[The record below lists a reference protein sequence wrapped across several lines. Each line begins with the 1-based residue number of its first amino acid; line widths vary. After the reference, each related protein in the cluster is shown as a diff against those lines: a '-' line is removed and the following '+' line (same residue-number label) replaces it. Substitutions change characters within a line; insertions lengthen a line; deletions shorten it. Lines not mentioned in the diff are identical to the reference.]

1 MKKNFHFYLKL
12 FLSTFYLSAFTFGG
26 GYVIVGLMRQKFVDA
41 YGWIDE
47 KEMIDIA
54 AIAQSAPGAIAVN
67 ASILVGY
74 RLAGVPGAMVTILG
88 TITPPLL
95 ILSVISLFYTAFKES
110 RGVNLALRGM
120 GAGVAAVICDVVWK
134 MGKDVAKEGSAF
146 SIVLM
151 VLSFAAAFFFDVN
164 VMLIIVSCGAAGLF
178 YTFWRQKRHKEEGGA

>member
-1 MKKNFHFYLKL
+1 MKKNFRFFIKL

-47 KEMIDIA
+47 QEMIDIA
-54 AIAQSAPGAIAVN
+54 AISQSAPGAIAVN

-74 RLAGVPGAMVTILG
+74 RLAGVPGALVTILG

-95 ILSVISLFYTAFKES
+95 ILSVISLFYTVFKES
-110 RGVNLALRGM
+110 RGVNLVLRGM

-134 MGKDVAKEGSAF
+134 MGRDVAKEGGAF

-164 VMLIIVSCGAAGLF
+164 VMVIIISCGAAGLLH
-178 YTFWRQKRHKEEGGA
+178 TLWRQRKKEGGA